1 LAGTACGTFGLWVYL
16 CSTQGA
22 PISTSYLKLDS
33 AMVSSHLVVISK
45 CPVQAICNTTH
56 VIIQTT
62 AYYSRIACVHEII
75 DNKREPDQ
83 QEISCQILKGP
94 EAYPTHQIHGAH
106 QACVEIQTVRRLLKI
121 IHHQAGQQMTTSCAS
136 KPCCR
141 QESGVGC
148 VGIPLV
154 RMWIPGLLVSS
165 AVEV

>member
-1 LAGTACGTFGLWVYL
+1 MAGTACGTFGLWVYL

-83 QEISCQILKGP
+83 QEISCPNTERARSIS
-94 EAYPTHQIHGAH
+94 H
-106 QACVEIQTVRRLLKI
+106 
-121 IHHQAGQQMTTSCAS
+121 TSNPRCT
-136 KPCCR
+136 
-141 QESGVGC
+141 
-148 VGIPLV
+148 
-154 RMWIPGLLVSS
+154 PGLCGDSNSQKAAEDHTPPSRS
-165 AVEV
+165 ADDNKLCK